1 MLFTVK
7 RSMRIGTKIT
17 IISCFAAVMAAISM
31 ALVTII
37 VFMSFVKTIQE
48 DETATGINVLAA
60 EVEGDIDE
68 MGDVAELFVASS
80 DSQTSNTDYDSFWA
94 ANKPNANSYAAY
106 INGGAVAWSSEGF
119 PLGESAVERITN
131 GEIKGIMADGDKLY
145 TVYGLKV
152 ENGALVVCIDLN
164 DSEYVD
170 SVKAKT
176 GAELTLFCGDTRYN
190 TTLINSS
197 GERNIGTQMDGGI
210 WQQVQGNNTYIG
222 KTVIGGT
229 NYYVNYTPMVDYSGE
244 VVGAYFAG
252 YITAKADGEL
262 IKSILVSLGV
272 LIIVCGGIA
281 VLLFG
286 VMKKLVRKPVAEV
299 VNICGQLRSG
309 ELNAPDSAFRFS
321 GDEMGDI
328 AENLTEAKH
337 TLSSYVDD
345 ISRVL
350 SQMGTG
356 DFSAQPSMEYV
367 GSFEEIN
374 RSFRSI
380 KETLSNVILSMNSS
394 ASNVTAGSQQM
405 ADGSQILAEGTT
417 HQATA
422 VDKLSSTNSGISD
435 NISKTAENSGRASGL
450 SDNCAQQMMH
460 QSEDMERLLE
470 AMDKIQKQ
478 SEAISQVITSI
489 EDIAFQTNILALNAA
504 IEAARAGEA
513 GKGFAVVADEV
524 RNLASKSAEFANST
538 RNLIASTIEA
548 VDNGS
553 DIAKQTAET
562 LRQVTE
568 LSQESAKLVADISV
582 AAEEQANAVRQVT
595 AGIDQ
600 ISRVIATNSATAE
613 ETAASCE
620 ELSAQARLLNEQVEK
635 LHV

>member
-1 MLFTVK
+1 
-7 RSMRIGTKIT
+7 MRIGTKIT

-164 DSEYVD
+164 GSEYVD

-422 VDKLSSTNSGISD
+422 VDKLSSTISGISD

>member
-1 MLFTVK
+1 MK

-210 WQQVQGNNTYIG
+210 WQQVQDNNTYIG

-272 LIIVCGGIA
+272 LIIVCSGIA
-281 VLLFG
+281 VLLFR

-422 VDKLSSTNSGISD
+422 VDKLSSTISGISD

>member
-1 MLFTVK
+1 
-7 RSMRIGTKIT
+7 MRIGTKIT
-17 IISCFAAVMAAISM
+17 IISCIAAVMAAISM

-80 DSQTSNTDYDSFWA
+80 DGQTSNTDYDSFWA

-164 DSEYVD
+164 GSEYVD

-272 LIIVCGGIA
+272 LIIVCSGIA
-281 VLLFG
+281 VLLFR

-422 VDKLSSTNSGISD
+422 VDKLSSTISGISD

>member
-1 MLFTVK
+1 MK

-48 DETATGINVLAA
+48 DETATGINILAA

-94 ANKPNANSYAAY
+94 ANKPNANSDAAY

-272 LIIVCGGIA
+272 LIIVCSGIA
-281 VLLFG
+281 VLLFR

-422 VDKLSSTNSGISD
+422 VDKLSSTISGISD

>member
-1 MLFTVK
+1 
-7 RSMRIGTKIT
+7 MRIGTKIT
-17 IISCFAAVMAAISM
+17 VISCIAAVMAAISM

-37 VFMSFVKTIQE
+37 VFMSFVRTMQE
-48 DETATGINVLAA
+48 DETATGVNVLAA

-80 DSQTSNTDYDSFWA
+80 DSQTSNTDYDSFWT

-106 INGGAVAWSSEGF
+106 INGGAVVWNSEGF
-119 PLGESAVERITN
+119 PLGESTVERITN
-131 GEIKGIMADGDKLY
+131 GEIKGIMADSDKLY

-152 ENGALVVCIDLN
+152 ENGILVVCIDLN

-190 TTLINSS
+190 TTLMNSS
-197 GERNIGTQMDGGI
+197 GERDIGTQMDGGI

-222 KTVIGGT
+222 KTVIGGM

-252 YITAKADGEL
+252 YTTAKADGEL

-281 VLLFG
+281 VLLFR

-356 DFSAQPSMEYV
+356 DFSTQPSMEYV

-374 RSFRSI
+374 CSFRSI

-417 HQATA
+417 NQATA
-422 VDKLSSTNSGISD
+422 VDKLSSTISGISD
-435 NISKTAENSGRASGL
+435 HISKTAENSGRASGL

>member
-1 MLFTVK
+1 
-7 RSMRIGTKIT
+7 MRIGTKIT
-17 IISCFAAVMAAISM
+17 VISCIAAVMAAISM

-37 VFMSFVKTIQE
+37 VFMSFVRTIQE
-48 DETATGINVLAA
+48 DETATGVNVLAA

-80 DSQTSNTDYDSFWA
+80 DSQTSNTDYDSFWT

-106 INGGAVAWSSEGF
+106 INGGAVVWSSEGF

-190 TTLINSS
+190 TTMMNSS

-222 KTVIGGT
+222 KTVIGGM

-252 YITAKADGEL
+252 YTTAKADGEL

-281 VLLFG
+281 ELLFR

-321 GDEMGDI
+321 GDEMGD
-328 AENLTEAKH
+328 TEAKH

-374 RSFRSI
+374 CSFRSI

-417 HQATA
+417 NQATA
-422 VDKLSSTNSGISD
+422 VDKLSSTISGISD
-435 NISKTAENSGRASGL
+435 HISKTAENSGRASGL

-620 ELSAQARLLNEQVEK
+620 EISAQARLLNEQVEK

>member
-1 MLFTVK
+1 
-7 RSMRIGTKIT
+7 MRIGTKIT
-17 IISCFAAVMAAISM
+17 VISCIAAVMAAISM

-37 VFMSFVKTIQE
+37 VFMSFVRTMQE
-48 DETATGINVLAA
+48 DETVTGVNVLAA

-80 DSQTSNTDYDSFWA
+80 DSQTSNTDYDSFWT

-106 INGGAVAWSSEGF
+106 INGGAVVWNSEGF
-119 PLGESAVERITN
+119 PLGESTVERITN
-131 GEIKGIMADGDKLY
+131 GEIKGIMADSDKLY

-152 ENGALVVCIDLN
+152 ENGILVVCIDLN

-190 TTLINSS
+190 TTLMNSS
-197 GERNIGTQMDGGI
+197 GERDIGTQMDGGI

-222 KTVIGGT
+222 KTVIGGM

-252 YITAKADGEL
+252 YTTAKADGEL

-281 VLLFG
+281 VLLFR

-374 RSFRSI
+374 CSFRSI

-417 HQATA
+417 NQATA
-422 VDKLSSTNSGISD
+422 VDKLSSTISGISD
-435 NISKTAENSGRASGL
+435 HISKTAENSGRASGL

>member
-1 MLFTVK
+1 
-7 RSMRIGTKIT
+7 MRIGTKIT

-80 DSQTSNTDYDSFWA
+80 DGQTSNTDYDSFWA

-170 SVKAKT
+170 SVMAKT

-272 LIIVCGGIA
+272 LIIVCSGIA
-281 VLLFG
+281 VLLFR

-422 VDKLSSTNSGISD
+422 VDKLSSTISGISD

>member
-1 MLFTVK
+1 
-7 RSMRIGTKIT
+7 MRIGTKIT

-80 DSQTSNTDYDSFWA
+80 DGQTSNTDYDSFWA

-164 DSEYVD
+164 GSEYVD

-272 LIIVCGGIA
+272 LIIVCSGIA
-281 VLLFG
+281 VLLFR

-422 VDKLSSTNSGISD
+422 VDKLSSTISGISD

>member
-1 MLFTVK
+1 
-7 RSMRIGTKIT
+7 MRIGTKIT

-164 DSEYVD
+164 GSEYVD

-197 GERNIGTQMDGGI
+197 GEQNIGTQMDGGI

-422 VDKLSSTNSGISD
+422 VDKLSSTISGISD

>member
-1 MLFTVK
+1 
-7 RSMRIGTKIT
+7 MRIGTKIT

-48 DETATGINVLAA
+48 DETATGINILAA

-272 LIIVCGGIA
+272 LIIVCSGIA
-281 VLLFG
+281 VLLFR

-422 VDKLSSTNSGISD
+422 VDKLSSTISGISD

-460 QSEDMERLLE
+460 QREDMERLLE

>member
-1 MLFTVK
+1 
-7 RSMRIGTKIT
+7 MRIGTKIT
-17 IISCFAAVMAAISM
+17 VISCIAAVMAAISM

-37 VFMSFVKTIQE
+37 VFMSFVRTIQE
-48 DETATGINVLAA
+48 DETATGVNVLAA

-80 DSQTSNTDYDSFWA
+80 DGQTSNTDYDSFWA

-106 INGGAVAWSSEGF
+106 INGGAVAWRSEGF
-119 PLGESAVERITN
+119 PLGDSAVERVKN

-145 TVYGLKV
+145 TVYCLTA

-164 DSEYVD
+164 GTEYVD

-190 TTLINSS
+190 TTLMNSS

-210 WQQVQGNNTYIG
+210 WQEVQGNSTYIG

-252 YITAKADGEL
+252 YSTAKADGEL
-262 IKSILVSLGV
+262 IKSILASLGV
-272 LIIVCGGIA
+272 LIVVCGGIA
-281 VLLFG
+281 ALLFG

-337 TLSSYVDD
+337 TLNSYVDD

-422 VDKLSSTNSGISD
+422 VDKLSSTISGISD

-450 SDNCAQQMMH
+450 SDNCAQQMMR

-470 AMDKIQKQ
+470 AMDEIQKQ

-568 LSQESAKLVADISV
+568 LSQESAKLVADISA

>member
-1 MLFTVK
+1 MK

-272 LIIVCGGIA
+272 LIIVCSGIA
-281 VLLFG
+281 VLLFR

-422 VDKLSSTNSGISD
+422 VDKLSSTISGISD

>member
-1 MLFTVK
+1 MV
-7 RSMRIGTKIT
+7 
-17 IISCFAAVMAAISM
+17 
-31 ALVTII
+31 
-37 VFMSFVKTIQE
+37 
-48 DETATGINVLAA
+48 
-60 EVEGDIDE
+60 
-68 MGDVAELFVASS
+68 
-80 DSQTSNTDYDSFWA
+80 
-94 ANKPNANSYAAY
+94 
-106 INGGAVAWSSEGF
+106 WSSEGF

-190 TTLINSS
+190 TTMMNSS

-222 KTVIGGT
+222 KTVIGGM

-252 YITAKADGEL
+252 YTTAKADGEL

-281 VLLFG
+281 VLLFR

-374 RSFRSI
+374 CSFRSI

-417 HQATA
+417 NQATA
-422 VDKLSSTNSGISD
+422 VDKLSSTISGISD
-435 NISKTAENSGRASGL
+435 HISKTAENSGRASGL

>member
-1 MLFTVK
+1 
-7 RSMRIGTKIT
+7 MRIGTKIT

-422 VDKLSSTNSGISD
+422 VDKLSSTISGISD

>member
-1 MLFTVK
+1 MK

-164 DSEYVD
+164 GSEYVD

-272 LIIVCGGIA
+272 LIIVCSGIA
-281 VLLFG
+281 VLLFR

-321 GDEMGDI
+321 GDEMSDI

-422 VDKLSSTNSGISD
+422 VDKLSSTISGISD

>member
-1 MLFTVK
+1 MK

-37 VFMSFVKTIQE
+37 VFMSFVRTIQE

-80 DSQTSNTDYDSFWA
+80 DGQTSNTDYDSFWA

-131 GEIKGIMADGDKLY
+131 GEIKGIMADSDKLY
-145 TVYGLKV
+145 TVYGIKV
-152 ENGALVVCIDLN
+152 ENGAVVVCIDLN
-164 DSEYVD
+164 GSEYVD

-222 KTVIGGT
+222 KTAIGGT

-252 YITAKADGEL
+252 YSTAKADGEL

-272 LIIVCGGIA
+272 LIVVCGGIVA
-281 VLLFG
+281 LLFA
-286 VMKKLVRKPVAEV
+286 VMKKLVRKPVTEV

-417 HQATA
+417 NQATA
-422 VDKLSSTNSGISD
+422 VDKLSSTISGISD
-435 NISKTAENSGRASGL
+435 HISKTAENSGRASGL

>member
-1 MLFTVK
+1 
-7 RSMRIGTKIT
+7 MRIGTKIT

-272 LIIVCGGIA
+272 LIIVCSGIA
-281 VLLFG
+281 VLLFR

-422 VDKLSSTNSGISD
+422 VDKLSSTISGISD

-513 GKGFAVVADEV
+513 GKGFAVVAEEV

>member
-1 MLFTVK
+1 
-7 RSMRIGTKIT
+7 MRIGTKIT

-80 DSQTSNTDYDSFWA
+80 DGQTSNTDYDSFWA

-422 VDKLSSTNSGISD
+422 VDKLSSTISGISD

>member
-1 MLFTVK
+1 MK

-17 IISCFAAVMAAISM
+17 IISCIAAVMAAISM

-80 DSQTSNTDYDSFWA
+80 DGQTSNTDYDSFWA

-422 VDKLSSTNSGISD
+422 VDKLSSTISGISD

>member
-1 MLFTVK
+1 
-7 RSMRIGTKIT
+7 MRIGTKIT
-17 IISCFAAVMAAISM
+17 VISCIAAVMAAISM

-37 VFMSFVKTIQE
+37 VFMSFVRTIQE

-80 DSQTSNTDYDSFWA
+80 DGQTSNTDYDSFWA

-131 GEIKGIMADGDKLY
+131 GEIKGIMADSDKLY

-164 DSEYVD
+164 GSEYVD

-272 LIIVCGGIA
+272 LIIVCSGIA
-281 VLLFG
+281 VLLFR

-422 VDKLSSTNSGISD
+422 VDKLSSTISGISD

>member
-1 MLFTVK
+1 MK

-164 DSEYVD
+164 GSEYVD

-272 LIIVCGGIA
+272 LIIVCSGIA

-422 VDKLSSTNSGISD
+422 VDKLSSTISGISD

>member
-1 MLFTVK
+1 
-7 RSMRIGTKIT
+7 MRIGTKIT
-17 IISCFAAVMAAISM
+17 VISCIAAVMAAISM

-37 VFMSFVKTIQE
+37 VFMSFVRTIQE

-80 DSQTSNTDYDSFWA
+80 DGQTSNTDYDSFWA

-131 GEIKGIMADGDKLY
+131 GEIKGIMADSDKLY

-164 DSEYVD
+164 GSEYVD

-222 KTVIGGT
+222 KTAIGGT

-252 YITAKADGEL
+252 YSTAKADGEL

-272 LIIVCGGIA
+272 LIVVCGGIVA
-281 VLLFG
+281 LLFA
-286 VMKKLVRKPVAEV
+286 VMKKLVRKPVTEV

-422 VDKLSSTNSGISD
+422 VDKLSSTISGISD

>member
-1 MLFTVK
+1 
-7 RSMRIGTKIT
+7 MRIGTKIT

-272 LIIVCGGIA
+272 LIIVCSGIA
-281 VLLFG
+281 VLLFR

-422 VDKLSSTNSGISD
+422 VDKLSSTISGISD

-478 SEAISQVITSI
+478 SEAIAQVITSI

>member
-1 MLFTVK
+1 
-7 RSMRIGTKIT
+7 MRIGTKIT
-17 IISCFAAVMAAISM
+17 VISCIAAVMAAISM

-37 VFMSFVKTIQE
+37 VFMSFVRTMQE
-48 DETATGINVLAA
+48 DETATGVNVLAA

-164 DSEYVD
+164 GSEYVD

-190 TTLINSS
+190 TTLMNSS
-197 GERNIGTQMDGGI
+197 GERDIGTQMDGGI
-210 WQQVQGNNTYIG
+210 WQQVQNNNTYIG
-222 KTVIGGT
+222 KTGIGDT

-252 YITAKADGEL
+252 YTTAKADGEL

-281 VLLFG
+281 VLLFR

-374 RSFRSI
+374 CSFRSI

-417 HQATA
+417 NQATA
-422 VDKLSSTNSGISD
+422 VDKLSSTISGISD
-435 NISKTAENSGRASGL
+435 HISKTAENSGRASGL

>member
-1 MLFTVK
+1 
-7 RSMRIGTKIT
+7 MRIGTKIT

-80 DSQTSNTDYDSFWA
+80 DGQTSNTDYDSFWA

-229 NYYVNYTPMVDYSGE
+229 NYYVNHTPMVDYSGE

-272 LIIVCGGIA
+272 LIIVCSGIA
-281 VLLFG
+281 VLLFR

-422 VDKLSSTNSGISD
+422 VDKLSSTISGISD

>member
-1 MLFTVK
+1 
-7 RSMRIGTKIT
+7 MRIGTKIT

-94 ANKPNANSYAAY
+94 ANKPNANSYAVY

-119 PLGESAVERITN
+119 PLGKSAVERITN

-152 ENGALVVCIDLN
+152 ENGALVICIDLN

-272 LIIVCGGIA
+272 LIIVCSGIA
-281 VLLFG
+281 VLLFR

-417 HQATA
+417 NQATA
-422 VDKLSSTNSGISD
+422 VDKLSSTISGISD
-435 NISKTAENSGRASGL
+435 HISKTAENSGRASGL

>member
-1 MLFTVK
+1 
-7 RSMRIGTKIT
+7 MRIGTKIT

-37 VFMSFVKTIQE
+37 VFLSFVKTIQE

-119 PLGESAVERITN
+119 PLSESAVERITN
-131 GEIKGIMADGDKLY
+131 GEIKGIMADSDKLY

-164 DSEYVD
+164 GSEYVD

-252 YITAKADGEL
+252 YTTAKADGEL

-281 VLLFG
+281 VLLFR

-309 ELNAPDSAFRFS
+309 KLNAPDSAFRFS

-374 RSFRSI
+374 CSFRSI

-417 HQATA
+417 NQATA
-422 VDKLSSTNSGISD
+422 VDKLSSTISGISD
-435 NISKTAENSGRASGL
+435 HISKTAENSGRASGL

>member
-1 MLFTVK
+1 
-7 RSMRIGTKIT
+7 MRIGTKIT
-17 IISCFAAVMAAISM
+17 VISCIAAVMAAISM

-37 VFMSFVKTIQE
+37 VFMSFVRTMQE
-48 DETATGINVLAA
+48 DETATGVNVLAA

-80 DSQTSNTDYDSFWA
+80 DSQTSNTDYDSFWT

-106 INGGAVAWSSEGF
+106 INGGAVVWNSEGF
-119 PLGESAVERITN
+119 PLGESTVERITN
-131 GEIKGIMADGDKLY
+131 GEIKGIMADSDKLY

-152 ENGALVVCIDLN
+152 ENGILVVCIDLN

-190 TTLINSS
+190 TTLMNSS
-197 GERNIGTQMDGGI
+197 GERDIGTQMDGGI

-222 KTVIGGT
+222 KTVIGGM

-252 YITAKADGEL
+252 YTTAKADGEL

-281 VLLFG
+281 VLLFR
-286 VMKKLVRKPVAEV
+286 VMKKLVRQPVAEV

-374 RSFRSI
+374 CSFRSI

-417 HQATA
+417 NQATA
-422 VDKLSSTNSGISD
+422 VDKLSSTISGISD
-435 NISKTAENSGRASGL
+435 HISKTAENSGRASGL

>member
-1 MLFTVK
+1 MK

-272 LIIVCGGIA
+272 LIIVCSGIA
-281 VLLFG
+281 VLLFR

-422 VDKLSSTNSGISD
+422 VDKLSSTISGISD

-582 AAEEQANAVRQVT
+582 AAEEQAKAVRQVT

>member
-1 MLFTVK
+1 M
-7 RSMRIGTKIT
+7 
-17 IISCFAAVMAAISM
+17 
-31 ALVTII
+31 
-37 VFMSFVKTIQE
+37 
-48 DETATGINVLAA
+48 
-60 EVEGDIDE
+60 
-68 MGDVAELFVASS
+68 AELFVASS
-80 DSQTSNTDYDSFWA
+80 DSQTSNTDYDSFWT

-106 INGGAVAWSSEGF
+106 INGGAVVWSSEGF

-164 DSEYVD
+164 GSEYVD

-190 TTLINSS
+190 TTMMNSS

-222 KTVIGGT
+222 KTVIGGM

-252 YITAKADGEL
+252 YTTAKADGEL

-281 VLLFG
+281 VLLFR

-374 RSFRSI
+374 CSFRSI

-417 HQATA
+417 NQATA
-422 VDKLSSTNSGISD
+422 VDKLSSTISGISD
-435 NISKTAENSGRASGL
+435 HISKTAENSGRASGL

>member
-1 MLFTVK
+1 
-7 RSMRIGTKIT
+7 MRIGTKIT

-37 VFMSFVKTIQE
+37 VFMSFVRTIQE

-131 GEIKGIMADGDKLY
+131 GEIKGIMADSDKLY

-164 DSEYVD
+164 SSEYVD

-210 WQQVQGNNTYIG
+210 WQQVQGNNIYIG
-222 KTVIGGT
+222 KTVIGGM

-252 YITAKADGEL
+252 YTTAKADGEL

-417 HQATA
+417 NQATA
-422 VDKLSSTNSGISD
+422 VDKLSSTISGISD

-553 DIAKQTAET
+553 NIAKQTAET

>member
-1 MLFTVK
+1 MK

-80 DSQTSNTDYDSFWA
+80 DGQTSNTDYDSFWA

-164 DSEYVD
+164 GSEYVD

-272 LIIVCGGIA
+272 LIIVCSGIA
-281 VLLFG
+281 VLLFR

-422 VDKLSSTNSGISD
+422 VDKLSSTISGISD
-435 NISKTAENSGRASGL
+435 NISKTAENSSRASGL

>member
-1 MLFTVK
+1 
-7 RSMRIGTKIT
+7 MRIGTKIT
-17 IISCFAAVMAAISM
+17 IISCIAAVMAAISM

-164 DSEYVD
+164 GSEYVD

-422 VDKLSSTNSGISD
+422 VDKLSSTISGISD

-620 ELSAQARLLNEQVEK
+620 ELSAQVRLLNEQVEK

>member
-1 MLFTVK
+1 
-7 RSMRIGTKIT
+7 MRIGTKIT

-48 DETATGINVLAA
+48 DETATGINILAA

-356 DFSAQPSMEYV
+356 DFSAQPSIEYV

-422 VDKLSSTNSGISD
+422 VDKLSSTISGISD

>member
-1 MLFTVK
+1 
-7 RSMRIGTKIT
+7 MRIGTKIT

-210 WQQVQGNNTYIG
+210 WQQVQDNNTYIG
-222 KTVIGGT
+222 KTVVGGT

-272 LIIVCGGIA
+272 LIIVCSGIA
-281 VLLFG
+281 VLLFR

-422 VDKLSSTNSGISD
+422 VDKLSSTISGISD

>member
-1 MLFTVK
+1 MK

-80 DSQTSNTDYDSFWA
+80 DGQTSNTDYDSFWV

-164 DSEYVD
+164 GSEYVD

-422 VDKLSSTNSGISD
+422 VDKLSSTISGISD

>member
-1 MLFTVK
+1 
-7 RSMRIGTKIT
+7 MRIGTKIT

-417 HQATA
+417 HQATE
-422 VDKLSSTNSGISD
+422 VDKLSSTISGISD